1 MNSEENV
8 AGSLNETI
16 SVPALAEVKEVREN
30 TFAKSPNLFSD
41 DKDVDVDVYMV
52 DGVATENP
60 SGPTTT
66 DCTLDLEDRAEIAQ
80 IREVVCGVSDP
91 LSIRHCQLDIPTML
105 SLYEANCEKFGVVLV
120 NPRKRAE
127 RMNSTFMK

>member
-66 DCTLDLEDRAEIAQ
+66 DCTLDLEDKAEIAQ
-80 IREVVCGVSDP
+80 IRWYVVFQ
-91 LSIRHCQLDIPTML
+91 IHCLFVTA
-105 SLYEANCEKFGVVLV
+105 SLIYQPC
-120 NPRKRAE
+120 
-127 RMNSTFMK
+127 